1 MIVMTTGH
9 RPQRL
14 QGKEK
19 EISEWYAATLASLQP
34 EVCISGMAAGADTL
48 FALAAIDA
56 GRILW
61 CYYPYLRPSHDG
73 QEEYIR
79 EYASKRWAAFKTFSR
94 ESYSIRDK
102 AMVDD
107 SDVVLAVYDG
117 KPAGGTYA
125 TIEYAKSKGKQ
136 IIYFPNLGYTGSSL
150 PTKEAN

>member
-34 EVCISGMAAGADTL
+34 EVCISGMAMGADQI
-48 FALAAIDA
+48 FAIAVMDTDA
-56 GRILW
+56 DLW
-61 CYYPYLRPSHDG
+61 CYFPYKRKHYHP
-73 QEEYIR
+73 QEEFILDH
-79 EYASKRWAAFKTFSR
+79 AVSR
-94 ESYSIRDK
+94 KYFFESYDKRSYYVRDK

-117 KPAGGTYA
+117 IPAGGTYA

-136 IIYFPNLGYTGSSL
+136 IIYFPNLGYTDSSL